1 MNERKKKA
9 NNYNTETKVKNKIHV
24 AIKKYWREILKK
36 NVAFKII

>member
-1 MNERKKKA
+1 MKEKKT
-9 NNYNTETKVKNKIHV
+9 NNYNTETNVKSKIHV